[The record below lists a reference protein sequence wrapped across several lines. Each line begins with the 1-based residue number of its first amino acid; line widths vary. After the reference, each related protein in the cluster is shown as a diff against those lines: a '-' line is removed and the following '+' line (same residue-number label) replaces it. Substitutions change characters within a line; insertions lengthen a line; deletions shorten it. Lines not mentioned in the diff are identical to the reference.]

1 MVNGHGVHTN
11 KKYTTFHMIT
21 TENQLDTSAKRS
33 PIMFS
38 LFYIRLVWS
47 DDYLLLEI
55 IGYSSLLQGA
65 GKILIKKGKK
75 IAGQYSVF
83 LQLILYLEAMTLQ
96 SSILHQCD
104 IRVGTV
110 GLPWVEQK
118 KKALPRKAQKTHT

>member
-33 PIMFS
+33 QIMFS

-55 IGYSSLLQGA
+55 IIGYSSLLQGA
-65 GKILIKKGKK
+65 GKILIKKEKK
-75 IAGQYSVF
+75 NSWTVLSISPVDPVSGGNDIAVLHPPSV
-83 LQLILYLEAMTLQ
+83 
-96 SSILHQCD
+96 
-104 IRVGTV
+104 
-110 GLPWVEQK
+110 
-118 KKALPRKAQKTHT
+118 